1 MAKIGDFEHQDFEC
15 SYDLKI
21 NLQLLGEIL
30 NENAG
35 RFDVPNFENFLEKHK
50 EVIQKPRKLGRVISS
65 TDDNLLKRQVFN
77 ALNKRVQQINN
88 NQLKHY
94 EKSIFEQKTLQKYE
108 ATKSGYAQYLTE
120 NFKILSPFLNR
131 KGKIPI
137 SQKGVHTYITGG
149 TGSGKSELIKALIWH
164 YLTRNKGTGLILL
177 TPNGEIAEQV
187 AKFWVNLENNRL
199 VYIEPNL
206 DGFFPCLNPF
216 DIPNKANLS
225 DMEAENYAQAFL
237 AVFGELL
244 AEADFTAQMKALLQS
259 VLPVIVKYPNS
270 SIYDLI
276 DFLEPAQEKVHNH
289 KVHQYLDFANNNL
302 KNKGILDFLNGQFL
316 YDDTYNRTKFAI
328 HTRLRTLFNSTIMQA
343 VMVGK
348 STMNIEQLIE
358 QRKLIV
364 FNFAK
369 GKLPIDYRALGL
381 FVLASIK
388 IISFKRDG
396 RANFTPCHLMIDE
409 FQNYITPSLQE
420 ILEESRK
427 FGLFLTLAQQQAGAR
442 MKGELFR
449 SILGNTAIKFTGV
462 NEAETLQIL
471 AKETG
476 ESVESLQETLKIGR
490 FSLWKK
496 ARLGDTQKPP
506 IFVDIPSNAVGNSQ
520 SMTAE
525 QWKTV
530 KTAQIEAF
538 YHSAEQDSQI
548 TQTPPKTPKNTQ
560 ILDDFN
566 HYFK

>member
-1 MAKIGDFEHQDFEC
+1 MSDFKNRDFEC
-15 SYDLKI
+15 SYDFKV

-35 RFDVPNFENFLEKHK
+35 RFEVPNFEKFLQEQNK
-50 EVIQKPRKLGRVISS
+50 IIPKPKKFGKATANI
-65 TDDNLLKRQVFN
+65 DDNPLKRQVFN
-77 ALNKRVQQINN
+77 AVNKRVQQIYNE
-88 NQLKHY
+88 QLKHY
-94 EKSIFEQKTLQKYE
+94 EQAIFEQKILQKYE

-164 YLTRNKGTGLILL
+164 YLTRNQGTGIILL

-187 AKFWVNLENNRL
+187 AKFWVNIENNRL

-216 DIPNKANLS
+216 DVPNKENIT

-244 AEADFTAQMKALLQS
+244 GETEFTAQMKALLQA
-259 VLPVIVKYPNS
+259 VLPVVIKFPNS

-276 DFLEPAQEKVHNH
+276 DFLEPAQDKTHSQKVHN
-289 KVHQYLDFANNNL
+289 YLDFANNNL

-328 HTRLRTLFNSTIMQA
+328 HTRLRTLFNSTVMQA
-343 VMVGK
+343 VMVGC
-348 STMNIEQLIE
+348 STLNIEQLIE

-388 IISFKRDG
+388 IMSFRRDG
-396 RANFTPCHLMIDE
+396 KENFTPCHLMIDE

-449 SILGNTAIKFTGV
+449 SILGNTSIKFTGV
-462 NEAETLQIL
+462 NEVETLQIL

-476 ESVESLQETLKIGR
+476 ESMENLQENLKIGR

-506 IFVDIPSNAVGNSQ
+506 IFVDIPSNTVDNSQ
-520 SMTAE
+520 SMTNE
-525 QWKTV
+525 QWKAL
-530 KTAQIEAF
+530 KMAQIEAF
-538 YHSAEQDSQI
+538 YRSMAQS
-548 TQTPPKTPKNTQ
+548 TQTQSKTPKTPKNTQ
-560 ILDDFN
+560 ILDDFDD
-566 HYFK
+566 YFN